1 MTTTAEALAGSRE
14 TVRVSPVTSPSRGA
28 RRRLRAFA
36 EAVGLGMSGALALGI
51 LWQLVAMK
59 AHDVPTPVESLTA
72 LRHLLAKPFYDNGPN
87 DKGIALQLRYSLQR
101 VFSGFALAAL
111 VGVPAGFVFG
121 SSRRAQ
127 QALNP
132 IVQLLRPVSPLAWF
146 PIWLVAFRNAPQAAV
161 FVIFITA
168 LWPTLLNTASG
179 AQSVPRDQRNVARV
193 YTFGRL
199 AYLRHVLLPHA
210 MPDIVTGLRLS
221 MGLAWV
227 VIVAVEMLSNGTG
240 IGSFVWIAYNAG
252 DLAQVAAGILVIGI
266 VGLLLDF
273 AFLRLQ
279 RAVTVAEV
287 HS

>member
-1 MTTTAEALAGSRE
+1 MTTITEGARETRRGQAAAGSPPNGRGFAKARSLAEAAAL
-14 TVRVSPVTSPSRGA
+14 
-28 RRRLRAFA
+28 
-36 EAVGLGMSGALALGI
+36 GLCGALVLGI
-51 LWQLVAMK
+51 IWQLVAMR
-59 AHDVPTPVESLTA
+59 APDVPTPVESLRA
-72 LRHLLAKPFYDNGPN
+72 LRVLLSKPFYDNGPN
-87 DKGIALQLRYSLQR
+87 DKGIGLQLGFSLRR

-111 VGVPAGFVFG
+111 IGVPGGFLIG
-121 SSRRAQ
+121 SSRRAM

-168 LWPTLLNTASG
+168 LWPTLLNTAAG

-193 YTFGRL
+193 FKFGRL
-199 AYLRHVLLPHA
+199 AYLRHVVLPHA
-210 MPDIVTGLRLS
+210 MSDIVTGLRLS

-240 IGSFVWIAYNAG
+240 IGSFVWVAYNAG
-252 DLAQVAAGILVIGI
+252 DLAQVAAGILVIGG
-266 VGLLLDF
+266 VGLVLDL

-279 RAVTVAEV
+279 KAVTIADV
-287 HS
+287 HA